1 MVAQEKDQAKET
13 DQGYLMEEF
22 KVDDPRSRG
31 VPKFQIIK
39 VHSKLRKG
47 CGTSFMN
54 TVTSMRT
61 QSLFGVNKNGLS
73 HLVYFTVNR
82 LLYLLY
88 HYFSL
93 LYYSR

>member
-13 DQGYLMEEF
+13 DQGYLMDEF

-31 VPKFQIIK
+31 VPKFQMIK

-47 CGTSFMN
+47 SGRSFIN

-61 QSLFGVNKNGLS
+61 QSLFGVNKNGPS
-73 HLVYFTVNR
+73 HLACVTVNR
-82 LLYLLY
+82 LIYLLY

-93 LYYSR
+93 FYYSG